1 MSPLK
6 RKHKTEWHL
15 AERMRCL
22 SIAVELHLGEEIV
35 SEMFMFGSGWWGGG
49 RSEPVKNV
57 SLLIC
62 YSYVP

>member
-1 MSPLK
+1 M
-6 RKHKTEWHL
+6 W
-15 AERMRCL
+15 CL

-49 RSEPVKNV
+49 SSEPVKNV

-62 YSYVP
+62 YSYVH